1 MVVVGLGQPTLESVM
16 SDKPTE
22 DQPVQGEVNKQAPET
37 PSTRNDSKPTSSGKP
52 SDRKGQ
58 TREPGYDE
66 A

>member
-1 MVVVGLGQPTLESVM
+1 M

-22 DQPVQGEVNKQAPET
+22 DQPVQGEVNKQTPE
-37 PSTRNDSKPTSSGKP
+37 KP
-52 SDRKGQ
+52 SAANNGKRTGSEKPNDREGQ

>member
-1 MVVVGLGQPTLESVM
+1 M

-22 DQPVQGEVNKQAPET
+22 DQPVEGEVNKQAPET
-37 PSTRNDSKPTSSGKP
+37 PSAGAEKAPDGSGMKRP
-52 SDRKGQ
+52 GSETASDREGQ

>member
-1 MVVVGLGQPTLESVM
+1 M

>member
-1 MVVVGLGQPTLESVM
+1 M

-22 DQPVQGEVNKQAPET
+22 DQPTEGERNRQAPET
-37 PSTRNDSKPTSSGKP
+37 PSIGQSEEPTGNAPKKPGSEKA
-52 SDRKGQ
+52 SDREGQ

>member
-1 MVVVGLGQPTLESVM
+1 M

-22 DQPVQGEVNKQAPET
+22 DQPTQGERNRQAPDL
-37 PSTRNDSKPTSSGKP
+37 PSIGQNKESTGNAPKKPASEKA
-52 SDRKGQ
+52 SDREGQ

>member
-1 MVVVGLGQPTLESVM
+1 LEETVM

-22 DQPVQGEVNKQAPET
+22 DQPVPGETNRQAPE
-37 PSTRNDSKPTSSGKP
+37 PPAVPKPRPEKAG
-52 SDRKGQ
+52 DREGQ

>member
-1 MVVVGLGQPTLESVM
+1 M

-22 DQPVQGEVNKQAPET
+22 DQPVPDAVNRQVPKKRPDGDAAHRPGPGQA
-37 PSTRNDSKPTSSGKP
+37 D
-52 SDRKGQ
+52 DREGQ

>member
-1 MVVVGLGQPTLESVM
+1 M

-22 DQPVQGEVNKQAPET
+22 DQPVQGEVNKQT
-37 PSTRNDSKPTSSGKP
+37 PGQGQEPTGKSEKPTGGEKAR
-52 SDRKGQ
+52 DYEGQ